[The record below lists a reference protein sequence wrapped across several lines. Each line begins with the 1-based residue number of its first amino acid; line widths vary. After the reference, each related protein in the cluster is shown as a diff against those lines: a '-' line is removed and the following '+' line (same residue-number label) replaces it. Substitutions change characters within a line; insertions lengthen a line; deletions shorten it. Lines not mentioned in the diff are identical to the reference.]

1 MARGSRS
8 NRERPTIATPN
19 YWGSLPPKNIN
30 LLLDRAKTHKSHLAR
45 RRTYSPLSL
54 PRRRLQPILECG
66 LFECVPRG
74 FRNLILHVYI
84 QGTGAALPGVE
95 GLCSDGLVSE

>member
-30 LLLDRAKTHKSHLAR
+30 LLLDRAKTHKSHLAVEGLIAHFLFPGAA
-45 RRTYSPLSL
+45 YSPSLNAVFLSVF
-54 PRRRLQPILECG
+54 PE
-66 LFECVPRG
+66 G
-74 FRNLILHVYI
+74 FGILILHVYI